1 MPMVMEFGYNK
12 DGSLKNITFSGLNG
26 NEFTGNVK
34 SALELLKIENPACA
48 FKDRVKAGEFDA
60 MMDDEYNQI
69 FNEVNFVSSLWHYPD
84 AKEGEAR
91 QGEMNVLMLLANAIE
106 AASRQHAIIS
116 REDIGCE
123 GMDGGES
130 CSLL

>member
-1 MPMVMEFGYNK
+1 MSMVMEFGYNG
-12 DGSLKNITFSGLNG
+12 DGSLKNITFQGLNG
-26 NEFTGNVK
+26 SEFTGNVK
-34 SALELLKIENPACA
+34 SALDLLKIENPARV
-48 FKDRVKAGEFDA
+48 FKDRVKSGEFDY
-60 MMDDEYNQI
+60 MMNDEYSRI
-69 FNEVNFVSSLWHYPD
+69 LNEMKFISSLWRYPD
-84 AKEGEAR
+84 DLEESK

-116 REDIGCE
+116 KEGIGCE